1 MARDAVTFFLEHN
14 KCLTPETPMRSLSSP
29 SVLHVAKPIR
39 GGSTFSRAS
48 AAAAAAAAQQRGRI
62 AESAAEDE
70 EDDLPGSQATALTEV
85 DGGGTAMDETDGANI
100 SVQMAPYANGNGFHA
115 AVLDRLMAASRPAE
129 SSTVAASSAS
139 AADASQLLEA
149 DFTSSSRPLSTP
161 TKPPQAKS
169 ARRKS
174 SASAA
179 DGTIA
184 SSTALFDRYPAHEG
198 AATSAA
204 AAAAASTSAAPL
216 SARVSGAARVAP
228 GSTLSV
234 PSSSPYRRD
243 REGSSPCPT
252 PQKRRNT
259 ALKNP
264 ATPAGKLAAQVAA
277 SRANTPATGSAAI
290 TPASQAGKRQK
301 IAHGTPLI
309 MQPLPPSSARSAAP
323 LSALQPAAPD
333 SASATNVTVAS
344 ASAAPLTRASRSNS
358 RINATDEA
366 SANDTTAAAAPLAKR
381 TPSLTAK
388 SLQY

>member
-1 MARDAVTFFLEHN
+1 M
-14 KCLTPETPMRSLSSP
+14 S
-29 SVLHVAKPIR
+29 
-39 GGSTFSRAS
+39 
-48 AAAAAAAAQQRGRI
+48 
-62 AESAAEDE
+62 
-70 EDDLPGSQATALTEV
+70 
-85 DGGGTAMDETDGANI
+85 
-100 SVQMAPYANGNGFHA
+100 PYANGNGLHA
-115 AVLDRLMAASRPAE
+115 AVLDRLMAASRPAD

-149 DFTSSSRPLSTP
+149 DFTSSNRPLSTP
-161 TKPPQAKS
+161 TKAPQAKS

-174 SASAA
+174 SAAAA
-179 DGTIA
+179 DGA
-184 SSTALFDRYPAHEG
+184 TAPPTVLFDRYPALEN

-204 AAAAASTSAAPL
+204 AAAAPASAAPL

-290 TPASQAGKRQK
+290 TPASQLSKRQK

-323 LSALQPAAPD
+323 LSAVQPTSAD
-333 SASATNVTVAS
+333 SASATNVPVAS
-344 ASAAPLTRASRSNS
+344 ASAVPLTRASRSNS
-358 RINATDEA
+358 RSSATDAAA
-366 SANDTTAAAAPLAKR
+366 SADDTAAPLAKR